1 LILLVDA
8 GNSRI
13 KWRLHPQGRIQPSG
27 DIATASCGRLGEA
40 WQGLRAKAA
49 CVCSVAGIEVDAILR
64 HGLGGVLAGSGE
76 KPHWLIAPAQGHGV
90 ENLYQ
95 PADSLGCDRFAALV
109 AARHRRAVDWLVVNV
124 GTAMTVDML
133 TAEGR
138 FIGGAIVPG
147 PVMMRTA
154 LHQGTAGVRAEA
166 PAMDPAWP
174 RNTQAAVDQGIAW
187 ALWGVVEGM
196 SRQLLQ
202 TVGRRPRILLAGGGR
217 AALRP
222 LLPSELVE
230 TDELVLEGLTW
241 IARDLG
247 YDA

>member
-1 LILLVDA
+1 
-8 GNSRI
+8 
-13 KWRLHPQGRIQPSG
+13 
-27 DIATASCGRLGEA
+27 
-40 WQGLRAKAA
+40 
-49 CVCSVAGIEVDAILR
+49 
-64 HGLGGVLAGSGE
+64 
-76 KPHWLIAPAQGHGV
+76 
-90 ENLYQ
+90 
-95 PADSLGCDRFAALV
+95 
-109 AARHRRAVDWLVVNV
+109 
-124 GTAMTVDML
+124 
-133 TAEGR
+133 
-138 FIGGAIVPG
+138 
-147 PVMMRTA
+147 
-154 LHQGTAGVRAEA
+154 
-166 PAMDPAWP
+166 
-174 RNTQAAVDQGIAW
+174 VDQGIAW